1 MTTSVR
7 QTRPN
12 TKPPRQTPPR
22 RPPAHTEPQAEPE
35 QKFTLAEAVRRHW
48 LLSLAPVV
56 ILLAIGLVVGAS
68 KAPTYTASST
78 VNVGKSDINTQAT
91 PGYLVAAEALASSYS
106 RLVNSSHISVPTA
119 AKVGETPAEVATQLT
134 AAPIPQEPTFTI
146 SATGSSPAAATRLAN
161 ATVTALQ
168 AYVVQTASQG
178 GGPSQLLAKLT
189 AAQARQIKLQQQVTD
204 MTNRDI
210 RAALRH
216 NPTGNPSTVVL
227 SPKKQAKI
235 NSAKV
240 AAQMAQLQVQS
251 LTGQYV
257 NLSTNGVA
265 PTLDVLV
272 PPTGVTT
279 DNRTTN
285 LEKYGVIGLV
295 GGLII
300 GIALAGLV
308 EATEIRR
315 TRTAPLPAA

>member
-7 QTRPN
+7 QNRPS
-12 TKPPRQTPPR
+12 TKPPHQPPPR
-22 RPPAHTEPQAEPE
+22 RPSAHTEVQPDQAP
-35 QKFTLAEAVRRHW
+35 KFSLAQAVRGHW
-48 LLSLAPVV
+48 ILTLAPVV
-56 ILLAIGLVVGAS
+56 ILLAVGLAVGAA
-68 KAPTYTASST
+68 KAPTYTASAT
-78 VNVGKSDINTQAT
+78 VNVGKSDIATQAT

-106 RLVNSSHISVPTA
+106 RLVNSSHISIPTG

-134 AAPIPQEPTFTI
+134 AVPIPQEPTFTI
-146 SATGSSPAAATRLAN
+146 SATGSSAARATKLAN
-161 ATVTALQ
+161 AAVTSLQ
-168 AYVVQTASQG
+168 AFVVQSASQG

-189 AAQARQIKLQQQVTD
+189 AAQARQIKLAQRVTD
-204 MTNRDI
+204 MTNRDV
-210 RAALRH
+210 RAALRG
-216 NPTGNPSTVVL
+216 NPTGNPATVVL

-235 NSAKV
+235 NAAKV

-265 PTLDVLV
+265 PVLDVLV
-272 PPTGVTT
+272 PPSGVTT

-300 GIALAGLV
+300 GIALAGLI

-315 TRTAPLPAA
+315 TYPAAPPAV